1 VSALGNHD
9 LPGKSYLAQS
19 TGKRSC
25 AWEATFGFLL
35 TLPDQA
41 NVNIEMQLFRLA
53 LLYQIG
59 IGIRVPLLID

>member
-1 VSALGNHD
+1 MSALGNHD

-25 AWEATFGFLL
+25 AHEATFGFLL

-41 NVNIEMQLFRLA
+41 NVNIEMQLFRL
-53 LLYQIG
+53 LLDQIV
-59 IGIRVPLLID
+59 ISIRVPLLID